1 MSLTVVYLIKT
12 FKNVHYITIPS
23 AHAESILVVCF
34 NIWDSRLHFPL
45 SPLNLGAV
53 FQRMAGTTDKN
64 RSSDFRNIS
73 IRNKG
78 KKIKTGSRRD
88 IHICIYMFVCVCIC
102 VYLSPLQNL
111 SRFYSLMPFPL
122 LTEKMWLFYWND
134 VYEDKVR
141 LKQQQQV
148 ENHPYPSVMSCWS
161 AQEKLQGIKCYVRPI
176 VLSTL
181 CLSIFSSQL
190 GILSQW
196 VILKLSFLEPSC
208 HREWHRELNKLFQ
221 IHKTFLNFFCFTGK
235 KKITLSLLKL
245 ALNIFAPNSGKTS
258 ISSDTQHIFPITTPP
273 HPPLPPPRWFPS
285 PQSYVST
292 E

>member
-1 MSLTVVYLIKT
+1 MLRVFLLSVLIFETQDFISLFLPLTWELS
-12 FKNVHYITIPS
+12 FKGWQGPQTRTEALTSEIYPS
-23 AHAESILVVCF
+23 ET
-34 NIWDSRLHFPL
+34 R
-45 SPLNLGAV
+45 
-53 FQRMAGTTDKN
+53 
-64 RSSDFRNIS
+64 
-73 IRNKG
+73 G

-88 IHICIYMFVCVCIC
+88 THICIYMFGCVCIC

-111 SRFYSLMPFPL
+111 SMFYSLMPFPL

-161 AQEKLQGIKCYVRPI
+161 AQEKLQGIKCYIRPI

-208 HREWHRELNKLFQ
+208 HREWNRELNKLFQ

-235 KKITLSLLKL
+235 KITLSLLKL
-245 ALNIFAPNSGKTS
+245 VLNIFAPNSGKTS
-258 ISSDTQHIFPITTPP
+258 ISSDTQHIFPITTPS
-273 HPPLPPPRWFPS
+273 HPPLPPPRWFPY
-285 PQSYVST
+285 PQSYFST
-292 E
+292 A

>member
-1 MSLTVVYLIKT
+1 MFITLQFPRHVLRVFLLSVLIYETQDFISPFLPLTWELS
-12 FKNVHYITIPS
+12 FKGWQGPQTRTEALTSEIYPS
-23 AHAESILVVCF
+23 ET
-34 NIWDSRLHFPL
+34 R
-45 SPLNLGAV
+45 
-53 FQRMAGTTDKN
+53 
-64 RSSDFRNIS
+64 
-73 IRNKG
+73 G

-134 VYEDKVR
+134 VYEDNVR

-161 AQEKLQGIKCYVRPI
+161 AQEKLQGIKGYVRPI

-235 KKITLSLLKL
+235 KKSL
-245 ALNIFAPNSGKTS
+245 
-258 ISSDTQHIFPITTPP
+258 
-273 HPPLPPPRWFPS
+273 
-285 PQSYVST
+285 
-292 E
+292 